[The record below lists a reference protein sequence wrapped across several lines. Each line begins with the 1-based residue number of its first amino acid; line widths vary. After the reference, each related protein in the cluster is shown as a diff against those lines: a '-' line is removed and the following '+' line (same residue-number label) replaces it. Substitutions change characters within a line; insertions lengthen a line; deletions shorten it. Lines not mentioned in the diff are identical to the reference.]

1 MHSSQTFEL
10 NPKVKLNSVP
20 LIPNIEL
27 IDDIIKEG
35 MTEAHTQAL
44 YVKDMFRDNPRGYDH
59 FEMNLNQLYRQ
70 KLERE
75 NKHKIKEEQEED
87 DDSEGDYEDSDDRGR
102 KSEDGE

>member
-1 MHSSQTFEL
+1 L

-75 NKHKIKEEQEED
+75 NKHKIKEEQERLKKIE
-87 DDSEGDYEDSDDRGR
+87 EEKKRTEGR
-102 KSEDGE
+102 KNGIL